1 MLKAMYNGVFGN
13 VVTCGPRP
21 DATWTGSIP
30 DIMVQTN
37 DGYHAY
43 HCMGKAIE
51 RFPDYEGEKMIKL
64 RYTTVLSKA
73 ALLSCARFTCDIYA
87 TYFLLLLNNIEVQK

>member
-51 RFPDYEGEKMIKL
+51 RFPDYEGEEMIKTF
-64 RYTTVLSKA
+64 YNLSK
-73 ALLSCARFTCDIYA
+73 LS
-87 TYFLLLLNNIEVQK
+87 